1 MKLMHTKLP
10 DFKQKVIDAGKKRRN
25 DTEVVLR
32 GLENMESAKLAS
44 LRVGRIEEEIIEITE
59 DPNVAKVEVTVLPQ
73 IPETI
78 HTVVIKSMQKDGTSK
93 KTILESM
100 FITTPAPEFY
110 YHDSEEVDDR
120 RVSYD

>member
-1 MKLMHTKLP
+1 MRLMHTKLP
-10 DFKQKVIDAGKKRRN
+10 DFKRKVAEAGKKLRPE
-25 DTEVVLR
+25 TEVELR

-44 LRVGRIEEEIIEITE
+44 LRVGRIEEEIIEITQ

-78 HTVVIKSMQKDGTSK
+78 HTVVIKGIQKDGTSK

-100 FITTPAPEFY
+100 IITTPAPECY
-110 YHDSEEVDDR
+110 YHDSEKVDDR

>member
-10 DFKQKVIDAGKKRRN
+10 DFKRKVVEAGKKLRPE
-25 DTEVVLR
+25 TEVELR

-44 LRVGRIEEEIIEITE
+44 LRVGRIEEEIVEITQ

-78 HTVVIKSMQKDGTSK
+78 HQVIIKGIQKDGTSK

-100 FITTPAPEFY
+100 FITTPAAECY
-110 YHDSEEVDDR
+110 YYDSEEVEDR

>member
-1 MKLMHTKLP
+1 MRLMHTKLP
-10 DFKQKVIDAGKKRRN
+10 DFIKKLDDAGKKNRP

-32 GLENMESAKLAS
+32 GLENMETAKLAS

-59 DPNVAKVEVTVLPQ
+59 DPNVARVEITVLPQ

-78 HTVVIKSMQKDGTSK
+78 HCVVIKGIQKDGTSK

-100 FITTPAPEFY
+100 FITTPAPECY
-110 YHDSEEVDDR
+110 YNDSEEVDDR
-120 RVSYD
+120 RVSYE

>member
-10 DFKQKVIDAGKKRRN
+10 DFCKKVAAAGKKLRPE
-25 DTEVVLR
+25 TEVVLR
-32 GLENMESAKLAS
+32 GLESMKSAKLAS
-44 LRVGRIEEEIIEITE
+44 LRVGRIEEEIIEITQ

-78 HTVVIKSMQKDGTSK
+78 HTVVIKGVQKDGKSK

-100 FITTPAPEFY
+100 FITTPAPECY

>member
-1 MKLMHTKLP
+1 MKFMHTKLP
-10 DFKQKVIDAGKKRRN
+10 DFKKKVIEAGKKLRSE
-25 DTEVVLR
+25 TEVELV

-44 LRVGRIEEEIIEITE
+44 LRVGRIEEEILEITQ

-78 HTVVIKSMQKDGTSK
+78 HTVVIKGVQKDGTSK

-100 FITTPAPEFY
+100 FITTPAPECY
-110 YHDSEEVDDR
+110 YHDSEVVDDR
-120 RVSYD
+120 RVAYD

>member
-10 DFKQKVIDAGKKRRN
+10 DFKRKVAEAGKKLRPE
-25 DTEVVLR
+25 TEVVLR

-44 LRVGRIEEEIIEITE
+44 LRVGRIEEEIIEITQ

-78 HTVVIKSMQKDGTSK
+78 HCVVIKGIQKDGTSK

-100 FITTPAPEFY
+100 FITTPAYFI
-110 YHDSEEVDDR
+110 
-120 RVSYD
+120 